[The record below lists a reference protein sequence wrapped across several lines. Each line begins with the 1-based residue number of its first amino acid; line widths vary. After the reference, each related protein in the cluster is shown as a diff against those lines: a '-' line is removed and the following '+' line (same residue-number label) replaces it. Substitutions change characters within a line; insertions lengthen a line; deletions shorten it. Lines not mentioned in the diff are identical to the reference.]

1 MQNPGFNKPKKV
13 MKTKYMYETRY
24 PRRRKQKEGKEK
36 KKETKGRKQLKTCK
50 GKQVLMKSR

>member
-1 MQNPGFNKPKKV
+1 
-13 MKTKYMYETRY
+13 MYETRY

-50 GKQVLMKSR
+50 GKPGANEVKMKELNKLY